1 MDLDGQEKKV
11 VEEIEQELLVQQQP
25 PKEIKTKEIKRE
37 VADEQK
43 PDVQSSSDLPKS
55 VEKKVKNC
63 ENLIEEKEQKFVQE
77 QKPLKKIEVKQKEDL
92 TDEHKPEA
100 DLTSSPDLKQ
110 NAEKNVENKTNFN
123 EQSTSSC
130 NNEIKENK
138 EEIQETEINGAQ
150 AAVVQ
155 AEVNDARDADME
167 EFDELMNANSDSS
180 DFEMTPKESDKSDEE
195 NSSKQEGLTSEP
207 GNEEGVSKS
216 VGVLKGRDDCVK
228 RVDVSTEDVSS
239 KEETSDNIDC
249 DNKVSDN
256 LDVSR
261 ESIEAALTDMMEA
274 AEDVIKSLES
284 ESQ

>member
-1 MDLDGQEKKV
+1 M

-25 PKEIKTKEIKRE
+25 PKEIKTKEIKGE

-43 PDVQSSSDLPKS
+43 PDVQSSPSPPKS

-77 QKPLKKIEVKQKEDL
+77 QKPLREMEVKQKEEL
-92 TDEHKPEA
+92 TDKQKPEA
-100 DLTSSPDLKQ
+100 EVTSSPDLIQ
-110 NAEKNVENKTNFN
+110 SAEKNIENIKNFN
-123 EQSTSSC
+123 DQSTSSC
-130 NNEIKENK
+130 NTEIPKNEIKEKK
-138 EEIQETEINGAQ
+138 EGFSETETDGAQ

-155 AEVNDARDADME
+155 AEVNDDPDA

-180 DFEMTPKESDKSDEE
+180 DFEMTPKESEKSDEE
-195 NSSKQEGLTSEP
+195 SSSKPEGLTSEQ

-216 VGVLKGRDDCVK
+216 VGVLKGRDECVT